1 MLLVDTNVVID
12 VWQDQQHW
20 FDWSAG
26 QLRAQSLVHELAIN
40 PVIYAELSLNFESIE
55 ALDREVDILELTLR
69 EPPRAALFLAGQAYR
84 EYRRAGGTR
93 TGVLSDFFIGAH
105 AAVLGCAI
113 LTRDAARYR
122 RYFPTVELV
131 TPREN

>member
-12 VWQDQQHW
+12 VWQRQQEW
-20 FDWSAG
+20 WEWSVT
-26 QLRAQSLVHELAIN
+26 QLRAQSVVHELTIN
-40 PVIYAELSLNFESIE
+40 PVIYAELSLNFESME
-55 ALDREVDILELTLR
+55 TVDRELDALELTLR
-69 EPPRAALFLAGQAYR
+69 DPPRAALFLAGQAYR

-93 TGVLSDFFIGAH
+93 TGVLGDFFIGAH

-131 TPREN
+131 TPRES